1 MLHARFLPKMAA
13 KTKGNKTM
21 DVREAVESR
30 RAVRD
35 FLATPVPRELVQQVL
50 QRALQAPSAGNVQP
64 WHLHVVGGARL
75 QELKD
80 LMARRLLEADE
91 PLDYEMYP
99 PRLVSPY
106 RERRYELGEAMYA
119 ALGIPREDKP
129 TRRQWIGRNFQ
140 FFGAPLA
147 LFCSLDR
154 CMGPTQ
160 FSDVGMLLQTI
171 MLLLRAEGLHS
182 CPQACWSLYPRTVSE
197 FLGLP
202 PQRLLFVGMA
212 VGYANERH
220 AVNRFVTGRAAMHEV
235 VEFVGM

>member
-1 MLHARFLPKMAA
+1 
-13 KTKGNKTM
+13 M
-21 DVREAVESR
+21 DVREAVDSR

-35 FLATPVPRELVQQVL
+35 FLAKPVPKEVVQRVL

-64 WHLHVVGGARL
+64 WHLHVVGGERL
-75 QELKD
+75 EELKG
-80 LMARRLLEADE
+80 LMSRRLREANE

-99 PRLVSPY
+99 PRLASPY

-119 ALGIPREDKP
+119 ALRMPREDAQA
-129 TRRQWIGRNFQ
+129 RRQWIARNFE

-154 CMGPTQ
+154 RMGPTQ
-160 FSDVGMLLQTI
+160 FSDLGMLLQTI

-202 PQRLLFVGMA
+202 QERMLFAGMA
-212 VGYANERH
+212 IGHANAEH
-220 AVNRFVTGRAAMHEV
+220 PVNRFVTGRAPLHEV
-235 VEFVGM
+235 VEFVGL